1 MKKVAWI
8 VLLVSSW
15 VLAGEPTQAEIERLL
30 PGRWR
35 VAEQAEGG
43 ASMEVITTY
52 GKDRSY
58 TLAGVIKTASRDL
71 TFDAV
76 GSWEVRGNLV
86 KISITKSSHPDVI
99 PEGLVGKD
107 TYLAIDGK
115 TMTYK
120 DENGD
125 MTTETRVK
133 D

>member
-1 MKKVAWI
+1 MKRVAW
-8 VLLVSSW
+8 VLMLVGSW
-15 VLAGEPTQAEIERLL
+15 VIAGEPTQADIERLL
-30 PGRWR
+30 PGKWR
-35 VAEQAEGG
+35 VAETAEG

-71 TFDAV
+71 TFGAS
-76 GSWEVRGNLV
+76 GSWEVSGNQV

-99 PEGLVGKD
+99 PVGLVGKD
-107 TYLAIDGK
+107 TYLAIDDK
-115 TMTYK
+115 SITYK

-125 MTTETRVK
+125 MATETRVA